1 MSTITFNGL
10 ASGLDSASM
19 IEQLVNV
26 ERSGANT
33 ATTRKSNLDTQKS
46 IVNSLSSGLS
56 ALATAV
62 RAMDLDSEIKPRTA
76 SNSDNRVSV
85 AASAG
90 ASPGVHDLRVKSL
103 ATSQVTQ
110 SRSFASSAAGV
121 IGDGSVAITVG
132 GTTKNVTWTTAD
144 SLDTIASRINSA
156 DAGVIA
162 SVVKVDEGDYR
173 LVMNAK
179 ESGTAKAPTFVDGGD
194 GFDLSNSAN
203 IKRPAT
209 NAVIEIDGIDITR
222 PSNTITDAIAGMT
235 LTLNSVHAT
244 TDPTAKATVSLD
256 STALT
261 AKVQKLVDA
270 FNNVNASLHNQLD
283 YTGTKKGENTLF
295 GDSTLRG
302 LQSALSTLKTNAYGE
317 NTTLSAIG
325 ISIDKGG
332 ALTLDSAKLV
342 EAVTKD
348 PDAVSKIFLTNGF
361 AAATVDLADRYTRSD
376 GLLATKTQGLT
387 DRQKLLQD
395 TIDRINKK
403 ADDLQSRLEKQFAAL
418 EEAMSKMKS
427 QSSYLSAIL

>member
-10 ASGLDSASM
+10 STGLDSASM

-26 ERSGANT
+26 ERAGANS
-33 ATTRKSNLDTQKS
+33 ATTRKGNLDTQKS

-76 SNSDNRVSV
+76 TSSDARVSV

-90 ASPGVHDLRVKSL
+90 ATPGVHDLRVKSL
-103 ATSQVTQ
+103 AVSQVTQ
-110 SRSFASSAAGV
+110 SRSFSSSSAGV
-121 IGDGSVAITVG
+121 LGAGSVAITVD
-132 GTTKNVTWTTAD
+132 GTTKNVSWTADD
-144 SLDTIASRINSA
+144 SLDVIAARINDA
-156 DAGVIA
+156 DAGVTA
-162 SVVKVDEGDYR
+162 SVVKVAEGEYR
-173 LVMNAK
+173 LVTMAK
-179 ESGTAKAPTFVDGGD
+179 DSGTAKAPTFVDSGD
-194 GFDLSNSAN
+194 GLDLANAAN
-203 IKRPAT
+203 IKRPAE
-209 NAVIEIDGIDITR
+209 NAVINVNGIDITR

-235 LTLNSVHAT
+235 LTLNSVHAES
-244 TDPTAKATVSLD
+244 DPIGKVTVSLD
-256 STALT
+256 SKALT
-261 AKVQKLVDA
+261 DKVQKIVDA
-270 FNNVNASLHNQLD
+270 FNSVNASLHNQLD
-283 YTGTKKGENTLF
+283 YTGTKKGDNTLF

-302 LQSALSTLKTNAYGE
+302 LQSALATLKTNAYGE

-332 ALTLDSAKLV
+332 AMTLDSAKLV

-361 AAATVDLADRYTRSD
+361 ATAVTDLTDRYTRSD
-376 GLLATKTQGLT
+376 GLLSAKTQALT
-387 DRQKLLQD
+387 DRQKVLQD
-395 TIDRINKK
+395 QIDRINKK

-418 EEAMSKMKS
+418 EEAMSKLKS